1 MCLQKEVRINV
12 DVCAYVDK
20 QVCVCVCGLERI
32 YLFLN
37 CTVCIRSG
45 LSVQLCAGF
54 NFTAFEVF
62 LLTDQST
69 APLVNLVLAAHL

>member
-1 MCLQKEVRINV
+1 MCICRQTG
-12 DVCAYVDK
+12 
-20 QVCVCVCGLERI
+20 VCVRVCSLERI

-54 NFTAFEVF
+54 NFAAFEVF

-69 APLVNLVLAAHL
+69 EPLVNLVFAAHL